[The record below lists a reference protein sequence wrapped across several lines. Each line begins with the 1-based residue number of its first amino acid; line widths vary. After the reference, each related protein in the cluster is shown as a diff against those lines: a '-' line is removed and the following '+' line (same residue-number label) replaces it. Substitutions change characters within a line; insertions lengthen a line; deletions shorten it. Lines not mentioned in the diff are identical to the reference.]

1 MTTDLTGRLQEIH
14 KGIIGKARQSV
25 HRQFVIYPTY
35 TETFDEFSEA
45 MCKTDFL
52 KEEEKF
58 IIRKLLK
65 QWRMNK
71 NVIR

>member
-1 MTTDLTGRLQEIH
+1 MTTGLTDRGWAVKRGTQI
-14 KGIIGKARQSV
+14 
-25 HRQFVIYPTY
+25 FPTY